1 MSVLKHKDGP
11 GLWWQFL
18 EFMGMTWPGHPEK
31 AAEPSAP
38 PACASC
44 HNTMTRADDGAWRC
58 EHHPDAHPL
67 EG

>member
-1 MSVLKHKDGP
+1 MSAKDGP

-31 AAEPSAP
+31 AQKIETP
-38 PACASC
+38 PLCASC
-44 HNTMTRADDGAWRC
+44 HNKMTRGDGGGWRC
-58 EHHPDAHPL
+58 EHHPHAAPI